1 MNAYLTLIKI
11 DIRLAF
17 RQRIV
22 IFSNYLMPLLFFFVF
37 AQTFRAAQGGAILQV
52 VAMVIVIGILGNGL
66 IGAGIRAAQ
75 EREANILR
83 RYKVAPISPLPLLVA
98 STVTGLVV
106 YLPCVLGIL
115 ALATWRYGMAPI
127 PNLASMLIFVVL
139 GVVALR
145 SIGLLVAS
153 VVNSTQENAIIVQ
166 IIYMA
171 MLFLSGATLPVQI
184 FPNWLLVVTQFIPA
198 TWLMTGLQGIM
209 LRHET
214 LLQNWQAAGAM
225 LLTAAVGLLLCVKLF
240 RWEKEEKMRPAAKLW
255 LVAVLLPFVLLGTW
269 QARTKENVAKTR
281 VLSRELARSRTS
293 LIRNARI
300 FIGDGRVIENGA
312 ILIKAGKIAN
322 VYEGS
327 IPDPKSLNAEPIEAA
342 GKDRPPRTH
351 RHARICRSRRA
362 AEPRRLPLQ
371 WSHRHPERRR

>member
-37 AQTFRAAQGGAILQV
+37 AQAFRASQGGAILQV

-98 STVTGLVV
+98 STITGLVV
-106 YLPCVLGIL
+106 YLPCVLGSL

-255 LVAVLLPFVLLGTW
+255 LGAVLLPFVLLGTW

-300 FIGDGRVIENGA
+300 FVGDGRVIENGA
-312 ILIKAGKIAN
+312 IL
-322 VYEGS
+322 
-327 IPDPKSLNAEPIEAA
+327 
-342 GKDRPPRTH
+342 
-351 RHARICRSRRA
+351 
-362 AEPRRLPLQ
+362 
-371 WSHRHPERRR
+371 